1 MVSSRPSRDG
11 VSEAG
16 VSIVSL
22 MVQMNTPRLRALFA
36 QDPTQAAEWVY
47 VVAAEG
53 LPAAQVCY
61 GRMLLEGTGIAK
73 DAVSAL
79 RWFRRAAVSG
89 DADAINMVGRCLD
102 NGWGTA
108 EDPVAAAV
116 EFVRAADAGHAWAQ
130 YNAGHMFLD
139 GRGVARDRD
148 RAFAYY
154 SMAAAQNHERAMNL
168 LGRCCEEGW
177 GTPRDLR
184 AAAAWY
190 RRSAEGGYFR
200 GQYNWASV
208 LLKAG
213 RDSEAAHWFECA
225 LAGGTSG
232 VREAVLGLVTRLTA
246 GGPGAAAMSGAPN
259 ISAAM
264 QRLADRLRA
273 DDALPASP

>member
-1 MVSSRPSRDG
+1 MQ
-11 VSEAG
+11 AG
-16 VSIVSL
+16 VSITSL
-22 MVQMNTPRLRALFA
+22 MAQMNTPRLRALFA
-36 QDPTQAAEWVY
+36 QDPGKAAEWVY

-61 GRMLLEGTGIAK
+61 GRMLLEGTGIGK
-73 DAVSAL
+73 DPVAAL
-79 RWFRRAAVSG
+79 RWFRRAASSG

-108 EDPVAAAV
+108 EDPVGAAK

-139 GRGVARDRD
+139 GRGVPRDPE

-154 SMAAAQNHERAMNL
+154 SKSAAQNHERAMNL

-177 GTPRDLR
+177 GTPRDL
-184 AAAAWY
+184 AAAADWY

-213 RDSEAAHWFECA
+213 RDVEAAQWLERA
-225 LAGGTSG
+225 VAGGTAG
-232 VREAVLGLVTRLTA
+232 VRDAVVELVSRLTA
-246 GGPGAAAMSGAPN
+246 AGHSGATPD
-259 ISAAM
+259 ISAALL
-264 QRLADRLRA
+264 RLSDGLRA
-273 DDALPASP
+273 HDASPESL